1 MAESGATSCKTL
13 LMSVFHELMNYFL
26 FQLHYTISI
35 EYNLTQ
41 NALAPPS
48 LTIPSVGF
56 LPFTQKTFSLHLHC
70 FGNVSMQVDTQ
81 IHFKIVGPTDTG
93 EVNFSVKRNKICL
106 KHGLKLKDVAL
117 SQTTK
122 TIKLNHEDDSST
134 FVAATFT
141 FFITMTL
148 AIAAGISYFRNK
160 KRSYMS
166 SSPTT
171 FRATYAN
178 AGYNGPQ
185 SVIIKL
191 DPTANFRPSSA
202 ASGSYATIASL
213 NKYQMPDITKT
224 YNCKFFSWGF

>member
-1 MAESGATSCKTL
+1 MVFFTIEKL
-13 LMSVFHELMNYFL
+13 LETCSFF
-26 FQLHYTISI
+26 I
-35 EYNLTQ
+35 
-41 NALAPPS
+41 
-48 LTIPSVGF
+48 
-56 LPFTQKTFSLHLHC
+56 
-70 FGNVSMQVDTQ
+70 
-81 IHFKIVGPTDTG
+81 
-93 EVNFSVKRNKICL
+93 
-106 KHGLKLKDVAL
+106 DVAL

-122 TIKLNHEDDSST
+122 TIKLNHEDDSSA

-166 SSPTT
+166 SPTT

-191 DPTANFRPSSA
+191 DPVGSFRPPSA
-202 ASGSYATIASL
+202 ASGSYATITSL

-224 YNCKFFSWGF
+224 YNCKL

>member
-1 MAESGATSCKTL
+1 
-13 LMSVFHELMNYFL
+13 
-26 FQLHYTISI
+26 
-35 EYNLTQ
+35 
-41 NALAPPS
+41 
-48 LTIPSVGF
+48 
-56 LPFTQKTFSLHLHC
+56 
-70 FGNVSMQVDTQ
+70 MQVDTQ
-81 IHFKIVGPTDTG
+81 IHFMIVGSTDTG

-117 SQTTK
+117 SQTTR
-122 TIKLNHEDDSST
+122 TVKLNHQDDSNT
-134 FVAATFT
+134 FIAATFT

-148 AIAAGISYFRNK
+148 AIVAGIFYFRNK

-166 SSPTT
+166 SPAT

-191 DPTANFRPSSA
+191 DPTVNLRPSSA

-213 NKYQMPDITKT
+213 TKYQMPDVTKA
-224 YNCKFFSWGF
+224 YNCESLIKIN